1 MADWKEGR
9 ASGWMVGRNL
19 PCLFAYFRERAEIA
33 AVYHESRG
41 IPYNTKYERERTF
54 VVKL

>member
-1 MADWKEGR
+1 MDGR
-9 ASGWMVGRNL
+9 LVGRNL

-33 AVYHESRG
+33 AVHHESRG